1 MNAYHS
7 GNPTILVKYKGPTNH
22 SGAHMRVTR
31 CWTSSRECKKYP
43 YCHELSA
50 SDNYIYA
57 AKLFCQHM
65 GWDGDLIG
73 GDALKGG
80 VVFLFTDFVYANKV
94 VKA

>member
-1 MNAYHS
+1 
-7 GNPTILVKYKGPTNH
+7 
-22 SGAHMRVTR
+22 
-31 CWTSSRECKKYP
+31 
-43 YCHELSA
+43 
-50 SDNYIYA
+50 
-57 AKLFCQHM
+57 M